1 MYLVLYPNN
10 NGVSSFR
17 EDDKPVTSYNPFYTT
32 DIYKVS
38 EALKRDDVIVYKID
52 SLTRVRAIEMT
63 YQEIVMEMDN
73 E

>member
-10 NGVSSFR
+10 NGVR
-17 EDDKPVTSYNPFYTT
+17 PGGEENNPATTYNSFYTT
-32 DIYKVS
+32 DTYKVS
-38 EALKRDDVIVYKID
+38 EALKRDDVIVYKMD
-52 SLTRVRAIEMT
+52 SLTRVRAIDVT